1 MANTPSTRVSYST
14 LEVSES
20 RSARTEPSFL
30 LHCIEFTYAFPSSSQ
45 ASLYKSSL
53 SESLIGKHS
62 LCPSASVSDPPPL
75 LSLKLALAWSKPTYL
90 EWLVCESL
98 PHRPEQ
104 EDLNMSSMKPQRC
117 CLCLPK
123 MPLTLMKE
131 TTVD

>member
-1 MANTPSTRVSYST
+1 MSFPGVKVRGLQRSVLSLDRH
-14 LEVSES
+14 S
-20 RSARTEPSFL
+20 RSRFHVKHSF
-30 LHCIEFTYAFPSSSQ
+30 ENVYV

-62 LCPSASVSDPPPL
+62 LCPSASVSYPPPL